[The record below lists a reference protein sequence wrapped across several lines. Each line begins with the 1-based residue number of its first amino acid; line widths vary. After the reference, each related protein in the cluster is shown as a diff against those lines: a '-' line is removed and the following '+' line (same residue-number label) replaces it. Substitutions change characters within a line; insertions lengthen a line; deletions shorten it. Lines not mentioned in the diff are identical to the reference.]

1 MEPIP
6 NAAQTYRERV
16 PVPGAATH
24 VACVWIQHVRATAH
38 AYVHRTVPNGCIE
51 LAYRRG
57 ADHVFVIG
65 PRRDSA
71 LVLLEPG
78 ATVIGVRLHP
88 GAAAEAL
95 FMPDPIRDTEC
106 AELRE
111 IAVIKN

>member
-6 NAAQTYRERV
+6 NVAQTYRERV
-16 PVPGAATH
+16 PVEGAATH
-24 VACVWIQHVRATAH
+24 VACVWIQHVGATAP
-38 AYVHRTVPNGCIE
+38 AYMHRTVPNGCIE

-57 ADHVFVIG
+57 ADHVSVIG
-65 PRRDSA
+65 PRRDA
-71 LVLLEPG
+71 TIVLLEPG